1 MQEDQVA
8 FARRWA
14 TVSGLLA
21 LCLSG
26 SFLAAWF
33 SEVPAL
39 VRFAAGVVETNSCV
53 CLFLAGLALLVLA
66 RGDRSWRRWSSAG
79 LALVAGAVAV
89 ATLAQYAFSV
99 DLGIDQLLARVAHA
113 GESAA
118 FPNRMPPTA
127 AVAFAPLSAALVLLP
142 SRRRSLAVAGQS
154 LALMVAAVSALAL
167 IGYLYE
173 EPALYQTV
181 FIGLSPFTAFSV
193 LATALGA
200 MALRPE
206 LGIAAFVSGPRT
218 GSYMSRRLL
227 GPVLVL
233 PILLGWLSLELER
246 QQVVSRTGGAVLNAM
261 AIIVVLSTVLY
272 RVVRSLDALDARR
285 RASEEEITRANQLV
299 SALALARTVD
309 DVARATLDV
318 GMPALGASSGAFF
331 ESAPDGGDLALIAS
345 TRGPADVPTSFRT
358 LPTDQP
364 FPAIDAVRSR
374 EPIFLSSG
382 DQLLE
387 MVPPVPPGMV
397 SDGSWAAL
405 PLEVGDRVI
414 GVIVLAYERP
424 QDFTPEVRERLR
436 RLARQCGQALD
447 RALLLD
453 SERAAREEAR
463 AAAAGLQAASD
474 RLRATLDAAAIGT
487 YTWDVETGVAQHDR
501 GVQTIFG
508 FEGDEQPALEA
519 YAARVHPDDRATWH
533 DTVSASLSEG
543 SDFELRYR
551 LLLPDGAIRWVL
563 DKGRMSFAQVGR
575 PALLTGAIVD
585 LTSEHEAREAA
596 ENASRAKDEFLAMLG
611 HELRNPLSPIMTSLE
626 LMRQRAP
633 DSLTREREVVERQ
646 VQHMLRLVDDLL
658 EVSRIARG
666 RIELRRRRIELAE
679 VVAAAIEIA
688 SPLLEERRHH
698 LACNVPPRGLVVDGD
713 PARLTQVLA
722 NILSNAAKY
731 TDPGGRVRISAERS
745 GERAT
750 VRVSDSGAGIAPE
763 LLPVVFDL
771 FVQGGRT
778 IDRSQGGIGLG
789 LSIVKSLV
797 ALHGGTVSASSQ
809 GVGRGS
815 EFVVTLPLVAADAP
829 VVRAAGTTPP
839 PSAPARQPRNI
850 LVVDDNQDAAE
861 LIAEALA
868 AAGHD
873 VRTAFDG
880 PAALAISQDFG
891 PDVVFLDIG
900 LPVMDGYEVA
910 RRMRAGGK
918 PMTLVAITGYGQE
931 SDRKRALAA
940 GFDSHLVK
948 PVPID
953 VTLAIAS
960 SDKEPS

>member
-1 MQEDQVA
+1 VQETGVA
-8 FARRWA
+8 FAKRWA
-14 TVSGLLA
+14 TASGLLTLILA
-21 LCLSG
+21 G
-26 SFLAAWF
+26 SALAAWF
-33 SEVPAL
+33 SEVPELRRL
-39 VRFAAGVVETNSCV
+39 VGRVAEPSSCV
-53 CLFLAGLALLVLA
+53 CLGLTGLALLILA
-66 RGDRSWRRWSSAG
+66 RGKRPWRRWAATA
-79 LALVAGAVAV
+79 LAAGAGGVAV
-89 ATLAQYAFSV
+89 AALVRQGLGM
-99 DLGIDQLLARVAHA
+99 DLGVDRLLA
-113 GESAA
+113 ESAPSLESGDA
-118 FPNRMPPTA
+118 AGWMSPTA
-127 AVAFAPLSAALVLLP
+127 AAAFVLVAAALVLLP
-142 SRRRSLAVAGQS
+142 GRRASLAVLGQA
-154 LALMVAAVSALAL
+154 LALAAAAASALAL
-167 IGYLYE
+167 IGYLYR
-173 EPALYQTV
+173 EPALYTS
-181 FIGLSPFTAFSV
+181 FLELSPFAAASV
-193 LATALGA
+193 LVLGLGA
-200 MALRPE
+200 VALRPE
-206 LGIAAFVSGPRT
+206 IGMAAFISGPRT
-218 GSYMSRRLL
+218 GSYMTRRLL
-227 GPVLVL
+227 GPVLLL

-246 QQVVSRTGGAVLNAM
+246 QAIVSHTGGSVLNAM
-261 AIIVVLSTVLY
+261 AVTIVLLTVL
-272 RVVRSLDALDARR
+272 RLVVGSMDTLDARR
-285 RASEEEITRANQLV
+285 RASEEEIRRANQLV
-299 SALALARTVD
+299 SALALARTVE
-309 DVARATLDV
+309 DVARATIDV
-318 GMPALGASSGAFF
+318 GLPALGAESGAFF
-331 ESAPDGGDLALIAS
+331 QSSDDGKELILVAS
-345 TRGPADVPTSFRT
+345 SGWDPDVPALHRLLSMEE
-358 LPTDQP
+358 P
-364 FPAIDAVRSR
+364 F
-374 EPIFLSSG
+374 L
-382 DQLLE
+382 
-387 MVPPVPPGMV
+387 

-414 GVIVLAYERP
+414 GVIAFGYDRP
-424 QDFTPEVRERLR
+424 QDFAPNVRERLG

-447 RALLLD
+447 RALLFD
-453 SERAAREEAR
+453 SERAARQEAR

-487 YTWDVETGVAQHDR
+487 YTWDVRTGVAQHDR

-508 FEGDEQPALEA
+508 FEGDEQPAIEA
-519 YAARVHPDDRATWH
+519 FRDRVHPDDRAAWQETIAGCLA
-533 DTVSASLSEG
+533 DG
-543 SDFELRYR
+543 GDFELRYR
-551 LLLPDGAIRWVL
+551 LLLPDDTVRWVL
-563 DKGRMSFAQVGR
+563 DKGRMSHDEAGR

-585 LTSEHEAREAA
+585 LTAEHEAREAA
-596 ENASRAKDEFLAMLG
+596 EDASRAKDQFLAMLG

-633 DSLTREREVVERQ
+633 DSLTRERQVVERQ
-646 VQHMLRLVDDLL
+646 VQHMVRLVDDLL

-666 RIELRRRRIELAE
+666 RIELRRRHLELGD

-698 LACNVPPRGLVVDGD
+698 LELDVPPRGLVVNGD

-745 GERAT
+745 GGQAT
-750 VRVSDSGAGIAPE
+750 VRVSDTGAGIAPE

-797 ALHGGTVSASSQ
+797 TLHGGTVSAASD

-815 EFVVTLPLVAADAP
+815 EFVITLPLVADDAP
-829 VVRAAGTTPP
+829 AVRATGTIAPP
-839 PSAPARQPRNI
+839 TGPATQPRSI

-880 PAALAISQDFG
+880 PAALAIRQEFD

-910 RRMRAGGK
+910 RRMRAIDGK
-918 PMTLVAITGYGQE
+918 RVTLVAITGYGQE

-948 PVPID
+948 PVSIE

-960 SDKEPS
+960 SNDKPN